1 MAVTEY
7 DVRCYEY
14 LLGYLEEND
23 PADEQEII
31 SRLAMEKE
39 WNSIPD
45 ELKKRILSVD
55 KVILYN
61 YASKFNYSLYKQ
73 FIAVLKKHF

>member
-1 MAVTEY
+1 
-7 DVRCYEY
+7 
-14 LLGYLEEND
+14 
-23 PADEQEII
+23 
-31 SRLAMEKE
+31 MEKE